1 LFPTKLLLD
10 RGKLFGR
17 VGTRLIPGYTENRS
31 LIRSFLPLF
40 VSNSAID
47 GCGEDGE
54 PRSKRNQ
61 YLYLVLLFAVF
72 TGLSFFCCWNL
83 QFGSQDLRLLLLLLI
98 LGFFGVM
105 YSTIQLLDI
114 STQQAN
120 LACYPVSNRYESSGD
135 DVHKIAVTGPWLS
148 SLRHLRVGVG
158 NIKRHCF

>member
-1 LFPTKLLLD
+1 
-10 RGKLFGR
+10 
-17 VGTRLIPGYTENRS
+17 

-72 TGLSFFCCWNL
+72 YWPLF
-83 QFGSQDLRLLLLLLI
+83 LLLLEPSIRLAGPAAPAAAVDSGLLC
-98 LGFFGVM
+98 VM